1 VITRFGFLVRLG
13 RGLYR
18 ISDAVLITVGLA
30 ALASSPF
37 YHLATV
43 RAHLI
48 GSTVAPPFAA
58 PAVLCLGLGLALR
71 SLLRRDFVWQD
82 PAKLT
87 WSDGTDGRIG
97 TIGRRLWGSWA
108 VRCVLVAYAT
118 AGGAALFAGSPNWVL
133 AGLAAFVAV
142 AALAVVAARRTA
154 SVRIRW
160 AEQLASLILPLV
172 GSLLAV
178 QLLPSSWLW
187 GVAAVA
193 LVSAIALLFRSGLPL
208 RPAVASQARRG
219 ELVEQYN
226 VRLVRRMSVAFLDL
240 LSLLPG
246 PSTLTWSRLFA
257 GPAIVLRFVLGGMF
271 ARRAGLL
278 LSLLLVW
285 AVAVVHLVFPLL
297 STPWLVG
304 IAGYFAALPFAAV
317 LAKLNQQPGL
327 RRWLGCTDLDLRLTT
342 AGLVVVVMAIWLALV
357 LAFGVPADPQV
368 LLAALL
374 ASAAVIR
381 TATRPAF
388 DYGNVGITTT
398 PDGNMV
404 PFGLVVQ
411 LVRGPEVLLIGLYVA
426 NSSLPPNLKPVVC
439 LAIAAFAFVR

>member
-1 VITRFGFLVRLG
+1 MRLVKFGRW
-13 RGLYR
+13 LYR
-18 ISDAVLITVGLA
+18 ISDAVLITIGLA

-37 YHLATV
+37 YHLPEV

-71 SLLRRDFVWQD
+71 SLLRRDFRWQD

-87 WSDGTDGRIG
+87 WSDGSDGRIG
-97 TIGRRLWGSWA
+97 AIGRRLWGSWA
-108 VRCVLVAYAT
+108 VRFVLVAYAT
-118 AGGAALFAGSPNWVL
+118 AGGAALFAGSPDWVP
-133 AGLAAFVAV
+133 AGLSAFVAV

-154 SVRIRW
+154 SAGVRW
-160 AEQLASLILPLV
+160 VEQLASLLLPLV

-178 QLLPSSWLW
+178 QVLPLSWLW

-193 LVSAIALLFRSGLPL
+193 LLGAIGLLAGSGRPL

-219 ELVEQYN
+219 ELIEQYN
-226 VRLVRRMSVAFLDL
+226 VRLVRRVSIVFLDL

-246 PSTLTWSRLFA
+246 PVRLTWSRLFA
-257 GPAIVLRFVLGGMF
+257 GPAIVLRFVLGGVL

-297 STPWLVG
+297 STTWLVG
-304 IAGYFAALPFAAV
+304 LAGYFAALPFAAV
-317 LAKLNQQPGL
+317 LAKLNQQAGL

-342 AGLVVVVMAIWLALV
+342 AGLVVVVVAIWLGLV
-357 LAFGVPADPQV
+357 LAFGVPVTGQV
-368 LLAALL
+368 LLAAVL
-374 ASAAVIR
+374 AAAAVIR

-426 NSSLPPNLKPVVC
+426 NGGFEPNLKAVVC
-439 LAIAAFAFVR
+439 LAIAAFGFVR

>member
-1 VITRFGFLVRLG
+1 VTVLTRFGRW
-13 RGLYR
+13 LYR

-37 YHLATV
+37 YHLPDV

-48 GSTVAPPFAA
+48 GSAAAPTFAA

-71 SLLRRDFVWQD
+71 SLLRREFVWQD

-87 WSDGTDGRIG
+87 WSDGTDGRIRA
-97 TIGRRLWGSWA
+97 IGRRLWAGWGL
-108 VRCVLVAYAT
+108 RFVLVAYAT
-118 AGGAALFAGSPNWVL
+118 AGGAALFAGSQSWVW
-133 AGLAAFVAV
+133 AGLAGFVGVAAV
-142 AALAVVAARRTA
+142 AAVSARRTA

-160 AEQLASLILPLV
+160 VEQILSLILPLL

-178 QLLPSSWLW
+178 RVLPWSWLW
-187 GVAAVA
+187 GVAIVA
-193 LVSAIALLFRSGLPL
+193 ALGAAGLLIGSGPL
-208 RPAVASQARRG
+208 SRPSVASRAVRG

-226 VRLVRRMSVAFLDL
+226 DRLVRRMSIAFLDL
-240 LSLLPG
+240 LALLPG
-246 PSTLTWSRLFA
+246 PRTFTWSRLFA
-257 GPAIVLRFVLGGMF
+257 GPGVVLRFVLGGVF
-271 ARRAGLL
+271 ARRAALL

-304 IAGYFAALPFAAV
+304 GAGYFAALPFAAV
-317 LAKLNQQPGL
+317 LAKLHQQPGL

-342 AGLVVVVMAIWLALV
+342 AGLVVVVVAIWLALV
-357 LAFGVPADPQV
+357 VAFGVPASVQV

-374 ASAAVIR
+374 AAAAVIR
-381 TATRPAF
+381 TATRPAI
-388 DYGNVGITTT
+388 DYGNVGAAVT
-398 PDGNMV
+398 PDGNLV

-411 LVRGPEVLLIGLYVA
+411 LARGPEVLIIGLLVA
-426 NSSLPPNLKPVVC
+426 NSGFEPSLKTLIC
-439 LAIAAFAFVR
+439 LGIAAFGLVR

>member
-1 VITRFGFLVRLG
+1 MIARFGRW
-13 RGLYR
+13 LYR

-37 YHLATV
+37 YHLPTV
-43 RAHLI
+43 RAQLI

-97 TIGRRLWGSWA
+97 SIGRRLWGSWA

-118 AGGAALFAGSPNWVL
+118 AGGAALFAGSPDWVS
-133 AGLAAFVAV
+133 AGLAAFGAV

-154 SVRIRW
+154 SVRVRW
-160 AEQLASLILPLV
+160 IEQLASLLLPLM

-178 QLLPSSWLW
+178 QVLPSSWLW
-187 GVAAVA
+187 GIAAVA
-193 LVSAIALLFRSGLPL
+193 LLAAAGLVIGSGRPL
-208 RPAVASQARRG
+208 RPAVAARARRG

-226 VRLVRRMSVAFLDL
+226 IRLVRRMSVAFLDL

-246 PSTLTWSRLFA
+246 PRTLTWSRLFA
-257 GPAIVLRFVLGGMF
+257 GPGIVLRFVLGGVL

-285 AVAVVHLVFPLL
+285 AVVVVHLVFPLL
-297 STPWLVG
+297 STSWLVG
-304 IAGYFAALPFAAV
+304 LAGYFAVLPFAAV
-317 LAKLNQQPGL
+317 LATLNQQPGL

-342 AGLVVVVMAIWLALV
+342 AGLVVVVVASWLALV
-357 LAFGVPADPQV
+357 LAFGVPASPQV

-411 LVRGPEVLLIGLYVA
+411 LVRGPEVLLIGLYIA
-426 NSSLPPNLKPVVC
+426 NSGLPPNLKLVVC
-439 LAIAAFAFVR
+439 LAIAAFGFMR